1 MKNYYFLAALM
12 GAAVCLT
19 GCNDDEIMNQP
30 VPQAGDEIVF
40 GASGKFEITEGDSDA
55 KSRTIYGDKVQD
67 GENGAGYQD
76 INWVTGDKV
85 MIYSPNVKNVSTYV
99 EYEVTRTQE
108 TDKVSHGTL
117 TKVNP
122 DAAGLQWS
130 GEQEHT
136 FYAVYPGV
144 SMLDNAYKEEF
155 SFNGSVLTGYIP
167 TTQGH
172 RIQKSANGYKASC
185 NMNYAHMIAKT
196 VTTPAASADGVDLD
210 FYPVVTA
217 VDITLIARSEVTLSS
232 MNVRGISSDSN
243 PVIAGKYSV
252 DIAGLDGAT
261 VPDCD
266 LTNDHSLDL
275 NLITVPLYENY
286 DGSSMIP
293 ESNRKPI
300 QLIDGQKITLTVF
313 LLPYKNLTGLSVSV
327 SALNEA
333 AKEADL
339 TMTITPHKKS
349 IVNLHLPTSFAGTND
364 WITSLPDGVYI
375 SQLSIPGT
383 ANSFSGNKSGN
394 NADENQRT
402 QTATI
407 QEQWAAGIRCFEL
420 RSDASGSED
429 LKDANLQCNR
439 QNIGVTFGDA
449 VGQILDCLNQNP
461 GEFVMIMPAYD
472 GGHGTDGSGAKG
484 YAADLNNFYTR
495 TLPSLMSSHLNG
507 DFQDEEGNSFGKE
520 VVTYNPNLT
529 VGDVRGDVLFIA
541 RITSEED
548 PEDAVKELNEGVN
561 IAQWGSLKDYWGRRG
576 YQVNGARAENW
587 DLDHSRGNSVEY
599 YMMNN
604 NTTSSDRPN
613 VGDFNSGVSA
623 PNGYNYYVTVP
634 QKEQVDDNN
643 SRLAEWESIVDYEH
657 TSYRAEGGN
666 TGKAFIQDW
675 ARVVPESAAGDY
687 YLGYDTNWL
696 GGRDNNYWCYWGES
710 YSEKQADVWNT
721 FKLCMQ
727 EHGGKVGN
735 RFFVNSL
742 DGYYVTSTI
751 PLSYFPYIQNNRPDI
766 NTGGVES
773 AFGQGGVE
781 GDIASFANDINRW
794 FYGRLLGIGFN
805 NMTGP
810 VNIMILDRVLSGEGT
825 SGELLPQVI
834 IDNNFKFPLMTK
846 DEGSITTQSKAD
858 GSYSAGGSVWK

>member
-1 MKNYYFLAALM
+1 MRNYYFLAALM
-12 GAAVCLT
+12 SAAVCLT

-55 KSRTIYGDKVQD
+55 KSRTIYGDKVQN

-85 MIYSPNVKNVSTYV
+85 MIYSPDVKNVSTYV
-99 EYEVTRTQE
+99 EYEVNRIQE

-117 TKVNP
+117 TKVDP

-144 SMLDNAYKEEF
+144 SMLDNAYKKEF

-172 RIQKSANGYKASC
+172 RIQKTNNGYTASC

-252 DIAGLDGAT
+252 DIAGLAGAT
-261 VPDCD
+261 VPECD

-300 QLIDGQKITLTVF
+300 QLTDGQKITLTVF

-394 NADENQRT
+394 YADENQRT

-420 RSDASGSED
+420 RSDASGTD
-429 LKDANLQCNR
+429 NLKDANLQCNR
-439 QNIGVTFGDA
+439 QNVGITFGDA

-484 YAADLNNFYTR
+484 YADDLNKFYTL
-495 TLPSLMSSHLNG
+495 TLPSLIRSHLTAE
-507 DFQDEEGNSFGKE
+507 FQDEEGNTFGKE

-529 VGDVRGDVLFIA
+529 VGDVRGDILFIA

-548 PEDAVKELNEGVN
+548 PEDAVTTLSAGVN

-576 YQVNGARAENW
+576 YQVDGVRAENW
-587 DLDHSRGNSVEY
+587 DLDHSRGSSVEY

-604 NTTSSDRPN
+604 NTSNDGSHNT
-613 VGDFNSGVSA
+613 GDFNLNASA
-623 PNGYNYYVTVP
+623 PSGYTYNVTVP
-634 QKEQVDDNN
+634 QKKQVDDNN
-643 SRLAEWESIVDYEH
+643 KGLSEWASIVDYEH
-657 TSYRAEGGN
+657 TSYRAGENSG
-666 TGKAFIQDW
+666 TAFVQDW
-675 ARVVPESAAGDY
+675 ARVVPASAAGDY
-687 YLGYDTNWL
+687 YLGYTTSW
-696 GGRDNNYWCYWGES
+696 GRRTNYWCYWGES

-751 PLSYFPYIQNNRPDI
+751 PLSYFPYIQDNRPDI
-766 NTGGVES
+766 NTGGVVS

-810 VNIMILDRVLSGEGT
+810 VNIMILDRVLSGEET

-834 IDNNFKFPLMTK
+834 IDNNFKFPLMTRN
-846 DEGSITTQSKAD
+846 GGTTITQSKAD
-858 GSYSAGGSVWK
+858 GSYASGGTVWH

>member
-1 MKNYYFLAALM
+1 MRNYYFLAALM
-12 GAAVCLT
+12 SAAVCLT

-55 KSRTIYGDKVQD
+55 KSRTIYGEKVQ
-67 GENGAGYQD
+67 GENGAGYQA

-85 MIYSPNVKNVSTYV
+85 MIYSPDVKNVSTYV
-99 EYEVTRTQE
+99 EYKVTPTGE
-108 TDKVSHGTL
+108 TDKISHGTL
-117 TKVNP
+117 TKVDP

-130 GEQEHT
+130 GEQKHT

-144 SMLDNAYKEEF
+144 SMLDANYKKEF

-172 RIQKSANGYKASC
+172 RIQKTNYGYAASC

-217 VDITLIARSEVTLSS
+217 VDITLIAKSDVTLSS
-232 MNVRGISSDSN
+232 MNVRGISSDPN
-243 PVIAGKYSV
+243 PVISGKYSV
-252 DIAGLDGAT
+252 NITDLKGST

-266 LTNDHSLDL
+266 LTNDNSLDL
-275 NLITVPLYENY
+275 NLITVPLLENY

-300 QLIDGQKITLTVF
+300 QLAKGQKITLTVF

-394 NADENQRT
+394 YADENQRT

-420 RSDASGSED
+420 RSDASKSD
-429 LKDANLQCNR
+429 NLADVNLQCNR
-439 QNIGVTFGDA
+439 QDVGVTFGEA

-495 TLPSLMSSHLNG
+495 TLPSLISSHLTAE
-507 DFQDEEGNSFGKE
+507 FQDEEGNSFGKE

-529 VGDVRGDVLFIA
+529 VGDVRGDILFIA

-548 PEDAVKELNEGVN
+548 PEDAVTTLKEGVN

-576 YQVNGARAENW
+576 YQVNGVRAENW
-587 DLDHSRGNSVEY
+587 DLDHSRGSSVEY

-604 NTTSSDRPN
+604 NTSNDGSHN
-613 VGDFNSGVSA
+613 VGDFYLNASA
-623 PNGYNYYVTVP
+623 PSGYTYNVTVP

-643 SRLAEWESIVDYEH
+643 TDLSKWASIVDYEH

-675 ARVVPESAAGDY
+675 ARVVPASAAGDY
-687 YLGYDTNWL
+687 YLGYRNRT
-696 GGRDNNYWCYWGES
+696 NYWCYWGES

-751 PLSYFPYIQNNRPDI
+751 PLSYFPYIQDNRPDI
-766 NTGGVES
+766 NTGGVVS

-834 IDNNFKFPLMTK
+834 IDNNFKFPLMTRN
-846 DEGSITTQSKAD
+846 GGTPITQSKAD
-858 GSYSAGGSVWK
+858 GSYASGGTVWH

>member
-55 KSRTIYGDKVQD
+55 KSRTIYGDKVQ

-85 MIYSPNVKNVSTYV
+85 MIYSPDVKNVSTYV
-99 EYEVTRTQE
+99 EYEVNPTGE
-108 TDKVSHGTL
+108 TDQISHGTL
-117 TKVNP
+117 TKVDS

-144 SMLDNAYKEEF
+144 SMLDANYKKEF
-155 SFNGSVLTGYIP
+155 SFNDGVLTGYIP

-172 RIQKSANGYKASC
+172 RIQKSANGYTASC

-217 VDITLIARSEVTLSS
+217 VDITLIAKSDVTLSS
-232 MNVRGISSDSN
+232 MNVRGISSDPN
-243 PVIAGKYSV
+243 PVISGKYSV
-252 DIAGLDGAT
+252 DIAGLAGAT
-261 VPDCD
+261 VPECD

-300 QLIDGQKITLTVF
+300 QLTDGQEITLTVF

-333 AKEADL
+333 AKDADL

-394 NADENQRT
+394 YADENQRT

-420 RSDASGSED
+420 RSDASGTD
-429 LKDANLQCNR
+429 NLKDANLQCNR
-439 QNIGVTFGDA
+439 QNIGITFGDA

-472 GGHGTDGSGAKG
+472 GAHGTDGSGAKG

-495 TLPSLMSSHLNG
+495 TLPSLMNRHLNG
-507 DFQDEEGNSFGKE
+507 NFQDEEGNSFGKE

-548 PEDAVKELNEGVN
+548 PETAVTTLNEGVN

-576 YQVNGARAENW
+576 YQVNRERADNW
-587 DLDHSRGNSVEY
+587 DLDHNGDREVEY

-604 NTTSSDRPN
+604 NTTYGDYHR
-613 VGDFNSGVSA
+613 VGEFNKNASA
-623 PNGYNYYVTVP
+623 PDGYNYFVTVP

-643 SRLAEWESIVDYEH
+643 TGLAKWENLVDYEH

-666 TGKAFIQDW
+666 TGVAFIQDW
-675 ARVVPESAAGDY
+675 ARVVPESASGDY
-687 YLGYDTNWL
+687 YLGYTGDRNRTNH
-696 GGRDNNYWCYWGES
+696 WCYWGES

-742 DGYYVTSTI
+742 DGYYVTSNI
-751 PLSYFPYIQNNRPDI
+751 YLSYFPYIQNERPEI
-766 NTGGVES
+766 NTENRGYNYDQS
-773 AFGQGGVE
+773 FGQGGIH
-781 GDIASFANDINRW
+781 GDIASFANDINGW

-834 IDNNFKFPLMTK
+834 IDNNFKFPLMTRN
-846 DEGSITTQSKAD
+846 GGTPITQSKAD
-858 GSYSAGGSVWK
+858 GSYASGGTVWH